1 MTSAPPVPAPSRAWR
16 TCLRWTGAALAAA
29 ALIAAGAWG
38 ASLRHRPVEDVAWR
52 NLVLEVEN
60 AGLRSELRAFEER
73 LEHLS
78 GTLEGVERR
87 DAELRQALGGLD
99 AGQPPTSPAGG
110 ESQQTVLASAAS
122 GTVAKLTA
130 EADRQAAALEEI
142 THYFEAQR
150 RELARSPAA
159 WPARGLVTSDFGA
172 RLDPYTADR
181 VLHRGLDIA
190 GPAGG
195 PVLAPSERHG
205 HLRREQDRLRQ
216 EGVIDHGLGIETT
229 YSHLAR
235 IEVKRG
241 RRCSAAS
248 ASARWAAPAAP
259 PVRTCTTRSAW
270 TARR

>member
-1 MTSAPPVPAPSRAWR
+1 M
-16 TCLRWTGAALAAA
+16 
-29 ALIAAGAWG
+29 
-38 ASLRHRPVEDVAWR
+38 
-52 NLVLEVEN
+52 
-60 AGLRSELRAFEER
+60 
-73 LEHLS
+73 
-78 GTLEGVERR
+78 
-87 DAELRQALGGLD
+87 RQALGGLD

-195 PVLAPSERHG
+195 PVLAPSDGTVTFAGSKTGYGKRV
-205 HLRREQDRLRQ
+205 
-216 EGVIDHGLGIETT
+216 VIDHGLGIETT

-241 RRCSAAS
+241 QAVQRGQRLGTVGSTGRATG
-248 ASARWAAPAAP
+248 PHLHYE
-259 PVRTCTTRSAW
+259 VRVDGEAVNPRQFIMD
-270 TARR
+270 